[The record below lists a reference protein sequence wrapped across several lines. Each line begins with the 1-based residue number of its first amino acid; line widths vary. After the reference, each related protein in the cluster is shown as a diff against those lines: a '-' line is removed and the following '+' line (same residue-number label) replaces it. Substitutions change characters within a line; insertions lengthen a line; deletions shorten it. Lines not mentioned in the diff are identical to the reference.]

1 MVAEGQI
8 GYVFEDGKNQS
19 EKPLATSCSTRSRL
33 QNRTES
39 HVTIKEQK
47 LLQKSDRHNAMP
59 KLCV

>member
-47 LLQKSDRHNAMP
+47 TFAEK
-59 KLCV
+59 